1 MFIVNFK
8 LSPTLTEPNVLK
20 RRLKKNALPS
30 KNIPLRSLEVTPTPE
45 KAMNEKRRQERA
57 VKRRNIISRQP
68 PSSASHDEESIGE
81 MEVELEI
88 SSQSIEMEAAEGL
101 LELGRE
107 RHVDRACQTD
117 LFSLPSHKRN
127 FSEVLRSDKDVST
140 LTGLASMDML
150 KSIIQGVELV
160 ATCNG
165 INLQGTPYDI
175 EDKLILCLT
184 KLKQN
189 MSFSAL
195 AVLFGVSVPT
205 AVAHFHCALHLL
217 HHTLKRYVRWLPRE
231 KIRSNLPK
239 CFSSFPNT
247 RVVVDCSE
255 TSVSAPSCLSCR
267 IQTYSHYKGRHTV
280 KYMVGISPDGVISK
294 VSGVYGGK
302 ASDKLIFL
310 DSGVAGLCEPGDAVM
325 ADKGFFVDKECHE
338 MGLSVIKPPY
348 LRKKQLTKE
357 EGDLNSSIARARVH
371 VERAIQRMK
380 VFKILQGNLP
390 WNMVGCIDKITEVIC
405 AIVNLSNPIIGRNG
419 FETT

>member
-1 MFIVNFK
+1 M
-8 LSPTLTEPNVLK
+8 E
-20 RRLKKNALPS
+20 
-30 KNIPLRSLEVTPTPE
+30 E
-45 KAMNEKRRQERA
+45 ER
-57 VKRRNIISRQP
+57 
-68 PSSASHDEESIGE
+68 
-81 MEVELEI
+81 EI
-88 SSQSIEMEAAEGL
+88 SSQSLEMSAAEGL
-101 LELGRE
+101 LELGRGTQI
-107 RHVDRACQTD
+107 DRACQTD
-117 LFSLPSHKRN
+117 LFSLPRHKRN

-140 LTGLASMDML
+140 LTGMGSMGML
-150 KSIIQGVELV
+150 KSIIEGVELV

-165 INLQGTPYDI
+165 INLDGAPYCI
-175 EDKLILCLT
+175 EDKLILCLM
-184 KLKQN
+184 KQN
-189 MSFSAL
+189 ISFSAL

-205 AVAHFHCALHLL
+205 AVAHFHSALHLL
-217 HHTLKRYVRWLPRE
+217 HHTLKRYVRWLPRD

-239 CFSSFPNT
+239 CFSSFPST

-280 KYMVGISPDGVISK
+280 KYMVGISPDGVISN
-294 VSGVYGGK
+294 VSGSYGGK

-310 DSGVAGLCEPGDAVM
+310 DSGVAGLCEPGDSVM
-325 ADKGFFVDKECHE
+325 ADKGFFVEKECYE

-348 LRKKQLTKE
+348 VRKKQLTKE

-390 WNMVGCIDKITEVIC
+390 WNMVGCVDKITEVIC